1 VRRKAKS
8 LWKLQLFIQ
17 SMFLAQVL
25 AAEFPWLSFESLPE
39 IWWYS
44 PAEFPNDALKEEF
57 HSTEPMG

>member
-1 VRRKAKS
+1 
-8 LWKLQLFIQ
+8 L
-17 SMFLAQVL
+17 QVL